1 MDKKNIQSEIQY
13 YVKRFVFYSSICSAI
28 TKLGLFLSLISQ
40 YLNAQEVDK
49 IITINQAI
57 PLQGT

>member
-1 MDKKNIQSEIQY
+1 MDKKNIESEIQY

-49 IITINQAI
+49 IIESV
-57 PLQGT
+57 